1 MSADLHPAA
10 MPPEQL
16 LADCVIRRTRRSGPG
31 GQRRNKVETAVV
43 IEHRPSGVVAEANE
57 ARSASENQRTALFRL
72 RVNLALS
79 IRRVLSETH
88 EPGPLWCSRCR
99 GGAIVINPAHDD
111 FPALLAEALD
121 FTASCG
127 MDVREAATRLGCTAT
142 QLVKLLK
149 HEPRGL
155 ALVNQARRSAGLH
168 ALR

>member
-1 MSADLHPAA
+1 MSADIHPAA
-10 MPPEQL
+10 LPLETL

-43 IEHRPSGVVAEANE
+43 IEHRPSGTVAEANE
-57 ARSASENQRTALFRL
+57 ARSATENRQNALFRL

-79 IRRVLSETH
+79 IRRPLSETD
-88 EPGPLWCSRCR
+88 EPGRLWSSRCR
-99 GGAIVINPAHDD
+99 GGAIVINPSHDD
-111 FPALLAEALD
+111 FPAILAEALD
-121 FTASCG
+121 FTAGCG
-127 MDVREAATRLGCTAT
+127 MDVREAATRLGCTPT

-155 ALVNQARRSAGLH
+155 ALVNHARRSTGLR